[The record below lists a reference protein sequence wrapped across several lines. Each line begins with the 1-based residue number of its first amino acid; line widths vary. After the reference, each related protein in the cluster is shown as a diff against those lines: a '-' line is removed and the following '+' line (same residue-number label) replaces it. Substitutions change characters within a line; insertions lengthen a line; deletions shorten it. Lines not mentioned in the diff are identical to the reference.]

1 MMTHRR
7 KPAMLSRVRTVL
19 DSRYGGPRGCAL
31 HFSAL
36 GRYYLGAW
44 RQCRAIDWA
53 RVRRLVFVCMGNVC
67 RSPYAAGRAEQL
79 GLESLSFGL
88 DVRKSAPADAVAQ
101 VVAAQRSVDLS
112 PYRSQP
118 LQPGDLRDTDLV
130 VLMEPGH
137 LRTLKQL
144 APEIQCQTTL
154 LGLWCPSPHPH
165 VFDPLGRSAEYFA
178 ECYSLID
185 NGLRRMVELLIEH
198 MRSAK

>member
-7 KPAMLSRVRTVL
+7 KSAMLSRVRTVL
-19 DSRYGGPRGCAL
+19 NNRYGGPRGCVL

-36 GRYYLGAW
+36 GQYYLGAW
-44 RQCRAIDWA
+44 RQYRAIDWA

-67 RSPYAAGRAEQL
+67 RSPYAAGRARQF

-88 DVRKSAPADAVAQ
+88 DVRKSVPADAVAQ
-101 VVAAQRSVDLS
+101 VVAGQRSVDLS
-112 PYRSQP
+112 RHCSQP
-118 LQPGDLRDTDLV
+118 LQPSDLCDTDLV

-137 LRTLKQL
+137 LRPLKGF
-144 APEIQCQTTL
+144 APDLRCQTTL
-154 LGLWCPSPHPH
+154 LGLWCPLPHPH

-185 NGLRRMVELLIEH
+185 NGLGRMVESLNEH
-198 MRSAK
+198 IRSAK

>member
-1 MMTHRR
+1 
-7 KPAMLSRVRTVL
+7 MLNRVRTVL
-19 DSRYGGPRGCAL
+19 DNRYGGPRGCVL

-36 GRYYLGAW
+36 VRHYLGAW
-44 RQCRAIDWA
+44 RRCRAIDWV
-53 RVRRLVFVCMGNVC
+53 RVRRVVFVCMGNIC
-67 RSPYAAGRAEQL
+67 RSPYASGRARQL

-101 VVAAQRSVDLS
+101 VVAGARSVDLS
-112 PYRSQP
+112 RHRSQP

-137 LRTLKQL
+137 LRTLKRL
-144 APEIQCQTTL
+144 APELRCQTTL

-165 VFDPLGRSAEYFA
+165 VLDPLGRSAEYFA

-185 NGLRRMVELLIEH
+185 NGLGRMVELLIEH
-198 MRSAK
+198 VRSAK